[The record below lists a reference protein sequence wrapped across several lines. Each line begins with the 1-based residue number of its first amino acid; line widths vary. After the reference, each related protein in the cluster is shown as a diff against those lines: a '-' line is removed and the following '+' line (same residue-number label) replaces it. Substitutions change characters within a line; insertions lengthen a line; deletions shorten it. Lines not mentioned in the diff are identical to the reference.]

1 MGALNEDFI
10 GWFSGGTIIILCLR
24 LLKIPIYINSVLA
37 GGEPEELFGPLRIIL
52 HDSLSEKFIVTNLF
66 RETSS

>member
-1 MGALNEDFI
+1 MVLRWNDHYIMFETFED
-10 GWFSGGTIIILCLR
+10 TY
-24 LLKIPIYINSVLA
+24 IYINSVLA